1 MMQLPMRDALLALLV
16 AAIWGMGYVVAKGA
30 MAHFPPIFLMAL
42 RYLVAASV
50 LVWFAGPLN
59 GQFPR
64 LLGISVVGAT
74 AAYSL
79 TFTGVDGVDAGL
91 GALIVQLEVPF
102 MVLFAALIF
111 GERPGWR
118 QGIGI
123 AIAFV
128 GVALIAG
135 QVRLEGEGRA
145 VFLLI
150 AGAATWA
157 LGQVN
162 LRGLRGMSGLS
173 VTAWLAILAAP
184 QLFIVS
190 ALFETGQWQAAAT
203 AGPMTWA
210 AVFYLGLAMS
220 CLGYLIWNSLILRHE
235 VGSVAPFVLMLPLF
249 SVVGGIVFL
258 GERPDWGQLVGGLIV
273 LAGVALITL
282 RPRAPA

>member
-1 MMQLPMRDALLALLV
+1 MMQLPLRDALLALLV

-30 MAHFPPIFLMAL
+30 MAHFPPVFLMAL

-74 AAYSL
+74 MAYAL

-102 MVLFAALIF
+102 MVLFAALF
-111 GERPGWR
+111 FAERPGWR

-145 VFLLI
+145 VLFLI

-190 ALFETGQWQAAAT
+190 ALFERGQWQAAAT

-210 AVFYLGLAMS
+210 AVLYLGLLMS

-235 VGSVAPFVLMLPLF
+235 VGRVAPFVLMLPLF

-258 GERPDWGQLVGGLIV
+258 GERPGWGQLFGGLIV

-282 RPRAPA
+282 RPRGAA

>member
-1 MMQLPMRDALLALLV
+1 
-16 AAIWGMGYVVAKGA
+16 
-30 MAHFPPIFLMAL
+30 
-42 RYLVAASV
+42 
-50 LVWFAGPLN
+50 
-59 GQFPR
+59 
-64 LLGISVVGAT
+64 
-74 AAYSL
+74 
-79 TFTGVDGVDAGL
+79 
-91 GALIVQLEVPF
+91 

-118 QGIGI
+118 EGIGI

-282 RPRAPA
+282 RPRGAA

>member
-118 QGIGI
+118 EGIGI

>member
-1 MMQLPMRDALLALLV
+1 MMQLPLRDALLALLV

-30 MAHFPPIFLMAL
+30 MAHFPPVFLMAL

-74 AAYSL
+74 MAYAL

-102 MVLFAALIF
+102 MVLFAALFF

-145 VFLLI
+145 VLFLI

-190 ALFETGQWQAAAT
+190 ALFERGQWQAAAT

-210 AVFYLGLAMS
+210 AVLYLGLLMS

-235 VGSVAPFVLMLPLF
+235 VGRVAPFVLMLPLF

-258 GERPDWGQLVGGLIV
+258 GERPGWGQLFGGLIV

-282 RPRAPA
+282 RPRGAA

>member
-74 AAYSL
+74 SAYSL

>member
-1 MMQLPMRDALLALLV
+1 MMQLPLRDALLALLV

-30 MAHFPPIFLMAL
+30 MAHFPPVFLMAL

-50 LVWFAGPLN
+50 LFWFAGPLN

-74 AAYSL
+74 MAYAL

-102 MVLFAALIF
+102 MVLFAAIF
-111 GERPGWR
+111 LGERPGWR

-145 VFLLI
+145 VLFLI

-190 ALFETGQWQAAAT
+190 ALFESGQWQAAAT

-210 AVFYLGLAMS
+210 AVLYLGLLMS

-235 VGSVAPFVLMLPLF
+235 VGRVAPFVLMLPLF

-258 GERPDWGQLVGGLIV
+258 GERPGWGQLFGGLIV

>member
-282 RPRAPA
+282 RPRGAA

>member
-282 RPRAPA
+282 RPRALA

>member
-1 MMQLPMRDALLALLV
+1 MMQLPMRDVGLALLV

-50 LVWFAGPLN
+50 LLWFAGPLN

-64 LLGISVVGAT
+64 LVGISVVGAT
-74 AAYSL
+74 AAYAL
-79 TFTGVDGVDAGL
+79 TFTGIGGVDAGL

-102 MVLFAALIF
+102 MVLFAALLF

-118 QGIGI
+118 QVSGITL
-123 AIAFV
+123 AFA

-135 QVRLEGEGRA
+135 QIRLEGEGRS
-145 VFLLI
+145 VLFLI

-162 LRGLRGMSGLS
+162 LRGLRDIDGLS

-190 ALFETGQWQAAAT
+190 ALFETGQIRAAAT

-210 AVFYLGLAMS
+210 AVLYLGLAMS

-235 VGSVAPFVLMLPLF
+235 VGRVAPFVLMLPLF

-258 GERPDWGQLVGGLIV
+258 GERPDRGQLFGGLIV

-282 RPRAPA
+282 RPRATA